1 MSITRRKAEPTRAH
15 RPDWKALET
24 LGDEEIADQIRTN
37 PDAAPDVS
45 GWPMDRAMLM
55 EPLDVKAIRSRLNMT
70 QAQFA
75 RIFDLNLAALR
86 DWEQRRRAPRGPART
101 LLRIIDRE
109 PEAARRAIGA

>member
-1 MSITRRKAEPTRAH
+1 MSITRQKPEPTQLY
-15 RPDWKALET
+15 RPDWQALEA
-24 LGDEEIADQIRTN
+24 LSDDEIAAQIGAN

-45 GWPMDRAMLM
+45 DWPVDRATLM
-55 EPLDVKAIRSRLNMT
+55 ESLDVKAIRSRLSMT

-75 RIFDLNLAALR
+75 RTFDLNLAALR